1 MTAGQRHEST
11 RFESVMGSVA
21 VKRRNGR
28 MRCLPLRLAGDKAY
42 SCPRIRRWL
51 ERRRIEPI
59 IPMRSDESERDGGR
73 TRFDKRAYRG
83 RSIVEC
89 CVGRLKECR
98 ALGTRYDKLAVNY
111 LATVKL
117 AMIQRYLRVWD
128 SSDRT

>member
-1 MTAGQRHEST
+1 
-11 RFESVMGSVA
+11 MGSPA

-28 MRCLPLRLAGDKAY
+28 MRCLPLRPAGDKAY
-42 SCPRIRRWL
+42 SCPRIRRWPA
-51 ERRRIEPI
+51 RRRIEPI

-117 AMIQRYLRVWD
+117 AMIQRYLRVLD